1 MGRLAKLNAAGLLKN
16 KPQQFIVA
24 VKHDYSY
31 EVEKEEVAGVKIK
44 EKVENFCYI
53 PLGPSA
59 VYVSAFASE
68 AEADDF
74 LKKMASTPKS
84 AQQEASMFSQQFK
97 ILEVKYAPMKK
108 GRLDV
113 AWAKRYLIREID
125 VDIKKKKTSKLL

>member
-31 EVEKEEVAGVKIK
+31 EVEKEEVVGVKIK
-44 EKVENFCYI
+44 EKIENFCYI

-59 VYVSAFASE
+59 IYVSVFASE
-68 AEADDF
+68 GEADDF

-84 AQQEASMFSQQFK
+84 APQEIAMFSSN
-97 ILEVKYAPMKK
+97 LKYW
-108 GRLDV
+108 RLS
-113 AWAKRYLIREID
+113 
-125 VDIKKKKTSKLL
+125 TPQ